1 MPNNKSK
8 SKTKSKS
15 QRQHQIDL
23 EEKKLK
29 IESQL
34 KKFGEQI
41 YADLDKQ
48 QFPTIH
54 FPSRSVRN
62 IVYDAKTRQYI
73 LGSNT
78 VSRNASNIK
87 HIRPFT
93 QMTWLAFFARELLT
107 QKKSS
112 TLRDVFYS
120 SQAYA
125 VDYENQSESDSIITD
140 FESLI
145 SIAREQLH
153 IYPEERSA
161 IFGDLDIEY
170 TVPGYE
176 GNRLNLSSHPDGYLI
191 GPSLSSADFIDTSAE
206 MVIAIEKGGL
216 FNRFV
221 EEKVHKKY
229 KSIIIDTAGQAPRA
243 TRYMLKRLHNELNLP
258 VYIMTDGDVYG
269 EHIAMVIVS
278 GSAGAAH
285 LRELTVPS
293 AKWLGIWA
301 SDIDKYK
308 LPTIPMTDIDLK
320 RISEL
325 KRDPRYKKGIWNKEL
340 DVFLDIKKKCELE
353 AFSKYGLTTIVDK
366 YLPEKLEQA
375 KSM

>member
-1 MPNNKSK
+1 MPKSK
-8 SKTKSKS
+8 KQIKSNKHKNNL
-15 QRQHQIDL
+15 QENKIQI
-23 EEKKLK
+23 K
-29 IESQL
+29 SQL
-34 KKFGEQI
+34 KELGEKI
-41 YADLDKQ
+41 YSDLNSQK
-48 QFPTIH
+48 FPTIH

-62 IVYDAKTRQYI
+62 IVYDKQTKQYI

-78 VSRNASNIK
+78 VSRTASNIK

-93 QMTWLAFFARELLT
+93 QLTWLAFFANELMSN
-107 QKKSS
+107 KKSS
-112 TLRDVFYS
+112 TLRDVYYS

-125 VDYENQSESDSIITD
+125 VDYDDQSESDSIITD
-140 FESLI
+140 LESVI
-145 SIAREQLH
+145 STARERLN

-191 GPSLSSADFIDTSAE
+191 GPSLSTADFVDTSAE
-206 MVIAIEKGGL
+206 MIIAIEKGGL

-221 EEKVHKKY
+221 EEKVHSKY

-243 TRYMLKRLHNELNLP
+243 TRYMLRRLHRELNIP

-285 LRELTVPS
+285 LRDLTVPS
-293 AKWLGIWA
+293 AKWLGIWG
-301 SDIDKYK
+301 SDIAKYK
-308 LPTIPMTDIDLK
+308 LPTIPLTEIDIK
-320 RISEL
+320 RLHEL
-325 KRDPRYKKGIWNKEL
+325 KKDPRYKKGIWNKEL
-340 DVFLDIKKKCELE
+340 DVFLKIKQKCELE

-366 YLPEKLEQA
+366 YLPDKLEMA

>member
-1 MPNNKSK
+1 MAKRKSK
-8 SKTKSKS
+8 KQSK
-15 QRQHQIDL
+15 L
-23 EEKKLK
+23 EEQKLNIK
-29 IESQL
+29 SQL
-34 KKFGEQI
+34 KELGEKI
-41 YADLDKQ
+41 YMDLDAQK
-48 QFPTIH
+48 FPTIH

-62 IVYDAKTRQYI
+62 IVYDKETQQYI

-78 VSRNASNIK
+78 VSRTASNIK
-87 HIRPFT
+87 HIRPFA
-93 QMTWLAFFARELLT
+93 QLTWLAFFANELMSN
-107 QKKSS
+107 KKSS
-112 TLRDVFYS
+112 TLRDVYYS

-125 VDYENQSESDSIITD
+125 VDYENQSESDAIITD
-140 FESLI
+140 LESVI

-161 IFGDLDIEY
+161 IFGDLNIEY

-176 GNRLNLSSHPDGYLI
+176 GNKLNLSSHPDGYLI
-191 GPSLSSADFIDTSAE
+191 GPSLSTADFIDTSAE
-206 MVIAIEKGGL
+206 MIIAIEKGGL

-221 EEKVHKKY
+221 EEKVHSKY

-243 TRYMLKRLHNELNLP
+243 TRYMLKRLHKELNLP

-301 SDIDKYK
+301 SDIEKYK
-308 LPTIPMTDIDLK
+308 LPTIPMTEIDLK
-320 RISEL
+320 RIGEL
-325 KRDPRYKKGIWNKEL
+325 KRDPRYQKGIWNKEL
-340 DVFLDIKKKCELE
+340 DVFMKIKKKCELE

-366 YLPEKLEQA
+366 YLPDKLEQA